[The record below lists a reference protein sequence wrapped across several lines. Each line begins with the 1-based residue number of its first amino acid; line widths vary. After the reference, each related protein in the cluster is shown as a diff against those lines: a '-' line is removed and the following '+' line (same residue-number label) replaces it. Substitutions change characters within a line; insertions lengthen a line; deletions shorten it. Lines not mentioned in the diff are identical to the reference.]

1 MLDIYQGFGPPQF
14 YSIGNLQGQVFGKY
28 PDLLEDSPLGKFGE
42 TQKRQQ
48 NSVYEVGNKARGRET
63 ESDSGKRNFTG
74 SGVT

>member
-1 MLDIYQGFGPPQF
+1 M
-14 YSIGNLQGQVFGKY
+14 KY

-48 NSVYEVGNKARGRET
+48 NSVYKMGNKVRGRET